1 MSEAITRAERHAR
14 RESAME
20 PGVGY
25 CRECKRSWPCL
36 YEQGQRDEHAKWSAL
51 IKDRI
56 RDLQSC
62 TKHDDCM
69 GKADILLVILDDYD
83 YGVARE
89 EKS

>member
-1 MSEAITRAERHAR
+1 MSEHDPLIDPFILAYR
-14 RESAME
+14 
-20 PGVGY
+20 
-25 CRECKRSWPCL
+25 
-36 YEQGQRDEHAKWSAL
+36 QGQRDEREKWSVL

-56 RDLQSC
+56 LDLQSC
-62 TKHDDCM
+62 AKHDDCM

>member
-1 MSEAITRAERHAR
+1 MAQANPHDGWDDAFDNTNIFG
-14 RESAME
+14 E
-20 PGVGY
+20 PL
-25 CRECKRSWPCL
+25 RD
-36 YEQGQRDEHAKWSAL
+36 YEQGQRDEREKWSVL